1 MPIISVSLENIGL
14 TCEHWSH
21 TGDFLLNF
29 TIYQDIRI
37 EKGLLLKLIKIISP

>member
-21 TGDFLLNF
+21 TGDFLQNF
-29 TIYQDIRI
+29 TIYKDIWMV
-37 EKGLLLKLIKIISP
+37 KGL